1 MTKLQFCLVAYELM
15 GSGIFLYPNNLRFVE
30 EWNLSLN
37 HLMLGEVTEVF
48 KRLFI
53 PQISSSLHIR
63 VLIPTKARWD
73 PIRAWWNFSPL
84 SYSQHK
90 NFSIP
95 AQPQDSWI

>member
-15 GSGIFLYPNNLRFVE
+15 GLGIFLYPNNLRFVE

-53 PQISSSLHIR
+53 PQISPSHQSPDPHQSQVGSHQSLAEFLSS
-63 VLIPTKARWD
+63 
-73 PIRAWWNFSPL
+73 
-84 SYSQHK
+84 
-90 NFSIP
+90 
-95 AQPQDSWI
+95 